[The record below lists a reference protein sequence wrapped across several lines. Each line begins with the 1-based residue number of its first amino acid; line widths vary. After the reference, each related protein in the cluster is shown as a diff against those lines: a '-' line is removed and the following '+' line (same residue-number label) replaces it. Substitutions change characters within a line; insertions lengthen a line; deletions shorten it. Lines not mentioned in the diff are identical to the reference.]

1 MILNTTQNNNYITT
15 TATIQEKIE
24 NVIEYFKKTYKKI
37 EKTFRNKY
45 EILEKFNQSFN
56 EISKILRSDEEFYFH
71 ELDCFL
77 EIRSY
82 ITYIIGQNC
91 KNENFGHLSWVK
103 YLLNIFKEVIQTKI
117 CYLKGEKTLN
127 EYKHALDDYPIKLE
141 NFEEYFYSHIL
152 IKTDEFDA
160 DIERLN
166 ERMKC

>member
-71 ELDCFL
+71 ELDCF
-77 EIRSY
+77 
-82 ITYIIGQNC
+82 
-91 KNENFGHLSWVK
+91 
-103 YLLNIFKEVIQTKI
+103 
-117 CYLKGEKTLN
+117 
-127 EYKHALDDYPIKLE
+127 
-141 NFEEYFYSHIL
+141 
-152 IKTDEFDA
+152 
-160 DIERLN
+160 
-166 ERMKC
+166 